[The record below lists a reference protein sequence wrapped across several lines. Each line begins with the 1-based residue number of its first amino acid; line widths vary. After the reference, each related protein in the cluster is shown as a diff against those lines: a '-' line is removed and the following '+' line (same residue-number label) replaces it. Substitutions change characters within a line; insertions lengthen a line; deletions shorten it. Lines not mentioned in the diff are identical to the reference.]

1 MHHISII
8 GAGYVGLV
16 TGTCLASLGLHVI
29 CYDTDVEK
37 IDTLARGD
45 LPIYEPDLQYLV
57 ANCIKNERLEFTHDL
72 KMAVE
77 CSEIIFITVNT
88 PTLDNYECDLTHVY
102 EAVRGIAEHING
114 YKLIVSK
121 STVPV
126 GTGKKIEQLL
136 REILNASGNRI
147 SFDVVS
153 NPEFLKEGSAVY
165 DFINADRIVIGA
177 ENEFAA
183 NVMKEV
189 YSDQILCG
197 VTVLVTSLETA
208 EMIKYA
214 ANSFLAAKIS
224 FINEMAAICEL
235 YDADVTQVAK
245 GIGLDSR
252 IGLQFLKPGLGFGG
266 SCFSKDVRAL
276 AGISSKKGFRPVIL
290 DGILE
295 INRQQ
300 TDRMVQKIKN
310 AAGDLKGKNIA
321 MLGAAFKAGTDDIRE
336 SPSLAVIKKLIENEA
351 SVSVYDPKALNTLK
365 KWHPELKLRYCRN
378 AYTACSKSDC
388 IVLATEWPEF
398 SSLDFARL
406 KALVRKPVFLDLR
419 NVYQPSYVKSF
430 GFYYEGVGI
439 K

>member
-16 TGTCLASLGLHVI
+16 TGACLAALGMHVI
-29 CYDTDVEK
+29 CYDIDGEK
-37 IDTLARGD
+37 IDTLSKGV

-57 ANCIKNERLEFTHDL
+57 TNCIKNKRLEFTKDL
-72 KMAVE
+72 KVAVE

-88 PTLDNYECDLTHVY
+88 PTLDNSECDLTHVY

-126 GTGKKIEQLL
+126 GTGRGIKQML
-136 REILNASGNRI
+136 REMLNASGNRI

-165 DFINADRIVIGA
+165 DFINSDRIVIGS

-183 NVMKEV
+183 NIMKEV
-189 YSDQILCG
+189 YSDQIMCG
-197 VTVLVTSLETA
+197 VPVLVTNLETA

-235 YDADVTQVAK
+235 CDADVTQVAK

-252 IGLQFLKPGLGFGG
+252 IGLQFLKPGPGFGG

-276 AGISSKKGFRPVIL
+276 AGISAKMGFRPVIL
-290 DGILE
+290 DSILE

-300 TDRMVQKIKN
+300 TDRMLQKIKN
-310 AAGDLKGKNIA
+310 AVGELKSKNIA
-321 MLGAAFKAGTDDIRE
+321 VLGVAFKPGTDDIRE
-336 SPSLAVIKKLIENEA
+336 SPSLAVINKLVEDEA
-351 SVSVYDPKALNTLK
+351 SVSIYDPKALNVLRKT
-365 KWHPELKLRYCRN
+365 HPGLKLHYCRN
-378 AYTACSKSDC
+378 PYTACAKSDC
-388 IVLATEWPEF
+388 VVLATEWPEF
-398 SSLDFARL
+398 ADLDFVRL
-406 KALVRKPVFLDLR
+406 KTLVRRPVFLDLR